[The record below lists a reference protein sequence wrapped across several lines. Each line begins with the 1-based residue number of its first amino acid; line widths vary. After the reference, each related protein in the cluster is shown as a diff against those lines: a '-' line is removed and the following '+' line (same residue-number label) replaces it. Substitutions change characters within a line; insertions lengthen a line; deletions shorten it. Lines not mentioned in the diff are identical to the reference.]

1 MLAKHD
7 APGAAVSIEITESI
21 LMEDIEASI
30 EVLRNLRT
38 LGIVAAIDDFGTGY
52 TSLEYLKRLPLQ
64 VLKIDR
70 SFVDGLG
77 LDP

>member
-1 MLAKHD
+1 VLAKHD